1 MEISK
6 AIIAQAT
13 KNNAVLRHA
22 ENELRI
28 LEEEGN
34 LANTSISNE
43 VMKLLYIITKN
54 KSFKEDKDTIINI
67 VSQLINFKSLS
78 PLTDDEQYFINDKEN
93 ENRKINIRDPYLIKE
108 GDNYIYRDSFRCLIT
123 HRMGVAEE
131 AEVVEDN
138 RGIAYNVQPIIMG
151 ENGVIEGRLV
161 GGIIR
166 DFPFNPK
173 TIYLKSLL
181 VEDDEKNVIYVY
193 QDFLNEYC
201 KYYEPIIEPL
211 PQDIIDQI
219 NNEENENSSN

>member
-34 LANTSISNE
+34 LTNTNISNE
-43 VMKLLYIITKN
+43 VMKLLYVITKN
-54 KSFKEDKDTIINI
+54 KSFKEDKDAIINI

-78 PLTDDEQYFINDKEN
+78 PLTDDEQYFINDREN

-108 GDNYIYRDSFRCLIT
+108 GDKYIYRDSFRCLIT
-123 HRMGVAEE
+123 HRMEVAEE
-131 AEVVEDN
+131 AGVEEDN

-181 VEDDEKNVIYVY
+181 VEDGDKNVIYVY
-193 QDFLNEYC
+193 QDLLNEYC

-219 NNEENENSSN
+219 NKEENENSSN

>member
-34 LANTSISNE
+34 LANSSISNE

-108 GDNYIYRDSFRCLIT
+108 GDN
-123 HRMGVAEE
+123 
-131 AEVVEDN
+131 
-138 RGIAYNVQPIIMG
+138 
-151 ENGVIEGRLV
+151 
-161 GGIIR
+161 
-166 DFPFNPK
+166 
-173 TIYLKSLL
+173 
-181 VEDDEKNVIYVY
+181 
-193 QDFLNEYC
+193 
-201 KYYEPIIEPL
+201 
-211 PQDIIDQI
+211 
-219 NNEENENSSN
+219 

>member
-43 VMKLLYIITKN
+43 VMKLLYVITKN

-78 PLTDDEQYFINDKEN
+78 PLTDDEQYIINDKEN

-108 GDNYIYRDSFRCLIT
+108 GDKYIYRDSFRCLIT
-123 HRMGVAEE
+123 HRMEVAEE
-131 AEVVEDN
+131 AGVEEDN

-181 VEDDEKNVIYVY
+181 VEDGNKNVIYVY
-193 QDFLNEYC
+193 QDLLNEYC

-219 NNEENENSSN
+219 NKEENENSSN

>member
-1 MEISK
+1 
-6 AIIAQAT
+6 
-13 KNNAVLRHA
+13 
-22 ENELRI
+22 
-28 LEEEGN
+28 
-34 LANTSISNE
+34 
-43 VMKLLYIITKN
+43 MKLLYVITKN

-108 GDNYIYRDSFRCLIT
+108 GDNYIYRDSFRCPIT

-151 ENGVIEGRLV
+151 ENGVIEGKLV

-181 VEDDEKNVIYVY
+181 VEDGEKTVIYVY
-193 QDFLNEYC
+193 QDLLNEYC

-219 NNEENENSSN
+219 NKEENENSSN